1 MDSKG
6 SSAVLLK
13 IKQENN
19 ENRDNYGYKR
29 KRAMPMNTENYSLE
43 MRYSTQKPV
52 CTKFRLPRS
61 S

>member
-29 KRAMPMNTENYSLE
+29 KRAMTTNTENY
-43 MRYSTQKPV
+43 
-52 CTKFRLPRS
+52 
-61 S
+61 